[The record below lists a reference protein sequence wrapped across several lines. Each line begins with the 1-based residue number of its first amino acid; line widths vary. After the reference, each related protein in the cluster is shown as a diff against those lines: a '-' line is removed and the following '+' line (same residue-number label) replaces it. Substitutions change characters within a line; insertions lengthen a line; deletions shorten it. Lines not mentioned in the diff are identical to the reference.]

1 MAHHFTVNSTI
12 QGVSLDQFKQL
23 VANTAL
29 HEAVCRRIPGE
40 KLEIIKCIDMG
51 VLFAFSLADKTV

>member
-40 KLEIIKCIDMG
+40 KLEIIESK
-51 VLFAFSLADKTV
+51 